1 MDIHICMP
9 QPYLRTHS
17 PHMWKRTNAPEL
29 TQARQSNDSIVLRL
43 LAELMGLTGSGAET
57 KRLEI
62 GALRG
67 SLEELLYGDFGLGEM
82 NFTEVVGHFG
92 QQ

>member
-1 MDIHICMP
+1 MYSQDTLPSH
-9 QPYLRTHS
+9 
-17 PHMWKRTNAPEL
+17 
-29 TQARQSNDSIVLRL
+29 SNDSIVLRL

>member
-1 MDIHICMP
+1 MAEVITYS
-9 QPYLRTHS
+9 QATS
-17 PHMWKRTNAPEL
+17 PSH
-29 TQARQSNDSIVLRL
+29 SNDSIVLLL

-67 SLEELLYGDFGLGEM
+67 QFGRTGVYGDFGLGEM
-82 NFTEVVGHFG
+82 NFTESDE
-92 QQ
+92 